1 MSRGL
6 QGALTTA
13 CGLLML
19 LGAFAASAQDY
30 PARTVRIVVPYA
42 PGGVSDIAARVIG
55 GKLAELWKQPVVV
68 ENRTGGGGVVGT
80 SAVAKASPDGYTLL
94 IATVAEFSLLQHLY
108 ANLSFNAQRDF
119 APILILTDTPQM
131 WAAAANAPFSSV
143 QEMIAYAKS
152 RPEGL
157 AFASPGNGTLNH
169 LVGERFALET
179 GIKLVHVPYK
189 GGAPA
194 ATALASGEVPVGM
207 VAATAVAPHIK
218 SGRVKAIA
226 VTTER
231 RIPLGPEW
239 PTVAESGLPG
249 FIASTWVAMVAPAGT
264 PPAVIAKVNAD
275 VNAVLKLDD
284 VRDRLS
290 SIGTY
295 PVGSTP
301 EELAAKMRDESARYG
316 RVIEK
321 IKLKV
326 D

>member
-13 CGLLML
+13 CGLLIL

-80 SAVAKASPDGYTLL
+80 SAVAKSAPDGHTLL

-108 ANLSFNAQRDF
+108 PNLSFNAQRDF

-226 VTTER
+226 VTTAHSAGPGVADGRPRRNAAGRHREGER
-231 RIPLGPEW
+231 RCECGSQAGRRARSPFVHRHVPGRFH
-239 PTVAESGLPG
+239 SGGAGRENARGVGALRPG
-249 FIASTWVAMVAPAGT
+249 HREDQA
-264 PPAVIAKVNAD
+264 
-275 VNAVLKLDD
+275 
-284 VRDRLS
+284 
-290 SIGTY
+290 
-295 PVGSTP
+295 
-301 EELAAKMRDESARYG
+301 
-316 RVIEK
+316 
-321 IKLKV
+321 
-326 D
+326 